1 MAFLPDKVDL
11 ITLNC
16 CTLHNLLITDVN
28 EAEARTMNSS
38 AMNRLQH
45 MGANTSERDS
55 RLFRDE
61 IANYCV
67 EQGDLEWQYS
77 KI

>member
-1 MAFLPDKVDL
+1 
-11 ITLNC
+11 
-16 CTLHNLLITDVN
+16 
-28 EAEARTMNSS
+28 MNSS
-38 AMNRLQH
+38 AMKRLQH
-45 MGANTSERDS
+45 MGANASERDS

-67 EQGDLEWQYS
+67 EQGVLEWQYS